1 VHGPQG
7 DHAAIR
13 TQVVQFLREHEEHF
27 APFVENDET
36 FHSYTQVLYTYMT
49 AEPYTCSYVS
59 DRAVCASAPP
69 STLSW

>member
-36 FHSYTQVLYTYMT
+36 FHSYTQVLFHLH
-49 AEPYTCSYVS
+49 
-59 DRAVCASAPP
+59 DG
-69 STLSW
+69 